1 VGKNLLIRIAI
12 TFFLFFSFS
21 LYDSAY
27 GNNDCVDKIECVIR
41 IPVTITA
48 YSPRK
53 GETDSTPFIT
63 ASNKRVREGIIALS
77 RDLEEELELKF
88 GDQIHIEGYGYFQF
102 EDRMHKRKKKHVD
115 IFMFETKR
123 ALKFGKQKGNL
134 IIRRLK

>member
-63 ASNKRVREGIIALS
+63 ASNKRVREGIIAIS
-77 RDLEEELELKF
+77 RDLEEELQLKF
-88 GDQIHIEGYGYFQF
+88 GDQIHIEELGVFQF

-115 IFMFETKR
+115 IFMHDTKR
-123 ALKFGKQKGNL
+123 ALKFGKQKGHL
-134 IIRRLK
+134 IIRRSK